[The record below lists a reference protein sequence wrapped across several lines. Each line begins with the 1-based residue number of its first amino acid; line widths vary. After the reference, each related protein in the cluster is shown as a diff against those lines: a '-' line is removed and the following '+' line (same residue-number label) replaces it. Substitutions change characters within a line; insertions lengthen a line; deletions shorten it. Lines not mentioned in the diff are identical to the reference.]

1 LRRLV
6 APLAL
11 AAALS
16 LAASSAAGLTP
27 VRRTFG
33 DVTLPRLRAGT
44 IKIPAGHADG
54 RIRVIVDL
62 RLAPLAAAWGRTTQ
76 AFGGTRRLNVVSSYS
91 RAYLRQIDAEQRAA
105 VAQLH
110 RAIPEAR
117 VGRRFRILLDGLT
130 VTLPAKRLPQLVRLS
145 SVRHVYS
152 SLRYTLTSDPSPTVI
167 GADRLQA
174 TTGATGAGIKIG
186 VVDDGID
193 QTNPYLSPTGFSY
206 PAGFP
211 KGNTAFTTPKVI
223 VAKSFPGPNSG
234 AVGALPL
241 DRNASFHGTHVSG
254 IAAGDAGT
262 NAPAGRDHPAVS
274 GLSGVAPR
282 AWLGNYR
289 VFTVPTPVGHVAN
302 TPEIVAAFEAAV
314 ADGMNVINFSGG
326 GPQTDPAN
334 DAMIE
339 TIQNV
344 VAAGVV
350 PVIAAGND
358 RDDFGAG
365 TVGSPGVAPDAITVA
380 AVSNSVVY
388 APTLSVQNL
397 DAPANVQAIP
407 FQSGDAPSSWAT
419 VDHTLVDV
427 TSVTGTDG
435 KPVEAHLC
443 GPAGNPNGATTT
455 LPPGSLTGTIVLA
468 SRGQCAFVVKSQ
480 HAQAAGAIGI
490 VLVDNRPSE
499 ANPIPV
505 QLGIPSGMIADLD
518 GVHLRA
524 FMAGHGGKA
533 TIRAG
538 GDTQQIVTGRSGV
551 ITSFSS
557 AGPTEWGHLLKP
569 DISAPGGQILSS
581 TLPEFAQGSSF
592 AVFDGTSMATPHIAG
607 AAALLLQLHSGWT
620 PQEVKSALMS
630 TAGPAWGN
638 TARTVEAPVWQEGGG
653 LADLTTATDPRLF
666 TAPASLSYPDL
677 NVNSGAQSKG
687 QLVRLTDAGGGAGA
701 WQVTLSPQSAS
712 AGTTIDVPG
721 QISVP
726 PGGEADLSV
735 VASASA
741 SAVAGDDYGFVVL
754 TQGAVSRRIPYG
766 FSVTRPGL
774 AGDAVLPLHQ
784 FQVGTTVGAG
794 SRVSAYR
801 YPSAPFG
808 LGADYTDAPM
818 QEDGAEK
825 VYTILLQSPV
835 ANVGV
840 SVVDASSGAV
850 IDPFMLGSLD
860 ENDVQGYAGTPVDV
874 NNLTFG
880 YPLDV
885 GAAAAVFPRAQ
896 AFYVSVDSRRDPFT
910 GKLYAGQYLLRSWI
924 NDVTPPAVQLL
935 TTTVAAGR
943 PTLVFRTLD
952 AGSGVDPLSLAI
964 GYKNITVGAA
974 GYDPAS
980 GLAVFPL
987 PAAAPKLAVGKI
999 QPIVESGDYEETKN
1013 VNTVG
1018 DNIMPNTTFKRVA
1031 IKVVA
1036 GPAVTWIGPPAGICA
1051 SGVERLAVAA
1061 SSTAAVRSVRFLDGA
1076 KKIGTK
1082 TKGTLG
1088 LYAINWPAKGRAK
1101 GKHTLHAVLTDAK
1114 GRTSSASMAVRTC
1127 K

>member
-1 LRRLV
+1 M
-6 APLAL
+6 
-11 AAALS
+11 
-16 LAASSAAGLTP
+16 
-27 VRRTFG
+27 RRTVG
-33 DVTLPRLRAGT
+33 GVTVPRVRAGT
-44 IKIPAGHADG
+44 IKIPAGQADG
-54 RIRVIVDL
+54 RLRVIVDL
-62 RLAPLAAAWGRTTQ
+62 KLPPLAAAWGRTAQ
-76 AFGGTRRLNVVSSYS
+76 ASGGTRHLNVASASS
-91 RAYLRQIDAEQRAA
+91 RAYLRRVDAEQRIA
-105 VAQLH
+105 VARLH

-117 VGRRFRILLDGLT
+117 IGRRFRILLDGLT
-130 VTLPAKRLPQLVRLS
+130 VTLPAKRLPQLVR
-145 SVRHVYS
+145 VAGVMHVYS
-152 SLRYTLTSDPSPTVI
+152 SLRYTLAAGDPSPTVI
-167 GADRLQA
+167 GADALQS

-193 QTNPYLSPTGFSY
+193 QTNPYLSPAGFSY

-234 AVGALPL
+234 TVGALPV
-241 DRNASFHGTHVSG
+241 DRAASFHGTHVSG

-262 NAPAGRDHPAVS
+262 NAPAGRDHPAVN

-314 ADGMNVINFSGG
+314 SDGMNVINFSGG

-344 VAAGVV
+344 VAAGVT

-388 APTLSVQNL
+388 APTLSVQNA
-397 DAPANVQAIP
+397 DAPASLQAIP
-407 FQSGDAPSSWAT
+407 FESNDAPVTWST
-419 VDHTLVDV
+419 TDQKLVDV
-427 TSVTGTDG
+427 TSITGTDG

-443 GPAGNPNGATTT
+443 GPAANPNGAATT
-455 LPPGSLTGTIVLA
+455 LPAGSLTGKIVLA
-468 SRGQCAFVVKSQ
+468 SRGVCAFVVKAA

-490 VLVDNRPSE
+490 VFVDNRPGE
-499 ANPIPV
+499 ANPIPA
-505 QLGIPSGMIADLD
+505 QLPIPSGMISDLD
-518 GVHLRA
+518 GAQLRVYL
-524 FMAGHGGKA
+524 GTHGGTA

-538 GDTQQIVTGRSGV
+538 GDYQQIATGRSGV

-581 TLPEFAQGSSF
+581 TLPEFAGSPF

-607 AAALLLQLHSGWT
+607 SAALLLQLHPGWT
-620 PQEVKSALMS
+620 PGEIKSALMS
-630 TAGPAWGN
+630 TAAPAWGN
-638 TARTVEAPVWQEGGG
+638 TSRTVEAPVFEEGGG
-653 LADLTTATDPRLF
+653 LAQLTRATDPRLF
-666 TAPASLSYPDL
+666 TSPASLSYPDL
-677 NVNSGAQSKG
+677 NVNAGAKSQG
-687 QLVRLTDAGGGAGA
+687 QLVRVTDAGGGAGV
-701 WQVTLSPQSAS
+701 WQVSLSPQSAS
-712 AGTTIDVPG
+712 AGTTIDLPG
-721 QISVP
+721 QISLP

-735 VASASA
+735 VANASA
-741 SAVAGDDYGFVVL
+741 GAAAGDDYGFVIL
-754 TQGAVSRRIPYG
+754 TQGSVSRRIPYG

-774 AGDAVLPLHQ
+774 AGDKVNPLQ
-784 FQVGTTVGAG
+784 RFQLGSTAGAG

-801 YPSAPFG
+801 YPTAPFG
-808 LGADYTDAPM
+808 PAPDYTGAPM
-818 QEDGAEK
+818 HEDGAEQ
-825 VYTILLQSPV
+825 VYTILIQNPV

-840 SVVDASSGAV
+840 SVVDATSGAV

-874 NNLTFG
+874 NNLTYG

-885 GAAAAVFPRAQ
+885 GAAAAVFPRQ
-896 AFYVSVDSRRDPFT
+896 QTFYVSVDSRRDPFT
-910 GKLYAGQYLLRSWI
+910 GQLLAGKYLLRSWV

-935 TTTVAAGR
+935 TTIVAAGR

-974 GYDPAS
+974 AYDPGT

-987 PAAAPKLAVGKI
+987 PAGAPKLTPGKI

-1018 DNIMPNTTFKRVA
+1018 DNIMPNTTFKRVTLKVVSGA
-1031 IKVVA
+1031 AVSWLAPASAVCVTGLERMVVA
-1036 GPAVTWIGPPAGICA
+1036 G
-1051 SGVERLAVAA
+1051 
-1061 SSTAAVRSVRFLDGA
+1061 SSTATVRSVSFFDGA
-1076 KKIGTK
+1076 KKLATK
-1082 TKGTLG
+1082 AKGTAG
-1088 LYAINWPAKGRAK
+1088 LYAADWAAKGRAK
-1101 GKHTLHAVLTDAK
+1101 GKHTLRAVLTDSK
-1114 GRTSSASMAVRTC
+1114 GRTASASVTVHTC

>member
-1 LRRLV
+1 MRRL
-6 APLAL
+6 AALLAL
-11 AAALS
+11 AAALC
-16 LAASSAAGLTP
+16 LAASAAAGLTP

-33 DVTLPRLRAGT
+33 DVTLPRVRAGA
-44 IKIPAGHADG
+44 IKIPAGHASG
-54 RIRVIVDL
+54 RVRVIVDL
-62 RLAPLAAAWGRTTQ
+62 RLAPLAAAWGRTEQ
-76 AFGGTRRLNVVSSYS
+76 ATGATRRLNVASASS
-91 RAYLRQIDAEQRAA
+91 RAYLRRVEAEQQVAM
-105 VAQLH
+105 AQLH

-117 VGRRFRILLDGLT
+117 VGRRFKILLDGLT
-130 VTLPAKRLPQLVRLS
+130 VTLPATRLPQLVRLS
-145 SVRHVYS
+145 SVAHVYS
-152 SLRYTLTSDPSPTVI
+152 SLRYTLAGDPSPTVI
-167 GADRLQA
+167 GADALQA
-174 TTGATGAGIKIG
+174 ATGATGAGIKIG

-193 QTNPYLSPTGFSY
+193 QTNPYLSPAGFSY

-211 KGNTAFTTPKVI
+211 KGNTQFTTPKVI

-234 AVGALPL
+234 AAGALPL

-262 NAPAGRDHPAVS
+262 NAPAGRDHPAVN

-314 ADGMNVINFSGG
+314 SDGMNVINFSGG

-344 VAAGVV
+344 VAAGVT

-380 AVSNSVVY
+380 AVSNAVVY
-388 APTLSVQNL
+388 APTLSVQNA
-397 DAPANVQAIP
+397 DAPANLEAIP
-407 FQSGDAPSSWAT
+407 FQSNDAPPNWAT
-419 VDHTLVDV
+419 IDQTLVDV
-427 TSVTGTDG
+427 TTITGTDG
-435 KPVEAHLC
+435 HPVEPHLC
-443 GPAGNPNGATTT
+443 GPAGNPNSASTT
-455 LPPGSLTGTIVLA
+455 LPAGSLSGEIVLA
-468 SRGQCAFVVKSQ
+468 SRGVCAFVVKAEN
-480 HAQAAGAIGI
+480 AQAAGAVGI
-490 VLVDNRPSE
+490 ILADNRPGE

-505 QLGIPSGMIADLD
+505 QLPIPSGMISDLD
-518 GVHLRA
+518 AAQLHL
-524 FMAGHGGKA
+524 FMATHGGKA

-538 GDTQQIVTGRSGV
+538 GDPQQIATGRSGV

-581 TLPEFAQGSSF
+581 TLPEYAGSQF

-607 AAALLLQLHSGWT
+607 AAALLLQLHPGWS
-620 PQEVKSALMS
+620 PGQIKSALMS
-630 TAGPAWGN
+630 TAAPAWGN
-638 TARTVEAPVWQEGGG
+638 TARTTEAPVWEEGGG
-653 LADLTTATDPRLF
+653 LAQLTRATDPRIF
-666 TAPASLSYPDL
+666 TSPASLSYPDL
-677 NVNSGAQSKG
+677 NVNAGAKSEG
-687 QLVRLTDAGGGAGA
+687 QLVRLTDAGGGAGV
-701 WQVTLSPQSAS
+701 WQVTLAPQSAS

-721 QISVP
+721 QIAVP

-735 VASASA
+735 VADASA
-741 SAVAGDDYGFVVL
+741 GAAAGDDYGFVVL

-774 AGDAVLPLHQ
+774 PGDKVLPLQ
-784 FQVGTTVGAG
+784 RFQVGSTAGTG

-808 LGADYTDAPM
+808 LAPNPADPPM
-818 QEDGAEK
+818 NEDGAEQ
-825 VYTILLQSPV
+825 VYTILIQNPV

-840 SVVDASSGAV
+840 SVVDATTGAV

-874 NNLTFG
+874 NNLTYG

-885 GAAAAVFPRAQ
+885 GAAAAVFPRQ
-896 AFYVSVDSRRDPFT
+896 QTFYVSVDSRRDPFT
-910 GKLYAGQYLLRSWI
+910 GQSHAGKYLLRSWV

-964 GYKNITVGAA
+964 GYGKTTIGAA
-974 GYDPAS
+974 AYDPAT

-987 PAAAPKLAVGKI
+987 PAAAPKLKAGKTKA
-999 QPIVESGDYEETKN
+999 IVESGDYEETKN

-1018 DNIMPNTTFKRVA
+1018 DNIMPNTTFKQVTLKVISGPTVTWLAPAACVTGVERM
-1031 IKVVA
+1031 VVA
-1036 GPAVTWIGPPAGICA
+1036 G
-1051 SGVERLAVAA
+1051 
-1061 SSTAAVRSVRFLDGA
+1061 SSTAPIRSVSFYDGA
-1076 KKIGTK
+1076 KKIATT
-1082 TKGTLG
+1082 TKGSAG
-1088 LYAINWPAKGRAK
+1088 LYAADWPAKGRTK
-1101 GKHTLHAVLTDAK
+1101 GKHTLRAVLNDTK
-1114 GRTSSASMAVRTC
+1114 GRPASATTTVRTC

>member
-1 LRRLV
+1 MRRLV
-6 APLAL
+6 ALFAL

-16 LAASSAAGLTP
+16 LAATAAAGLTP
-27 VRRTFG
+27 VRRSFG
-33 DVTLPRLRAGT
+33 NTTLPRVRAGA
-44 IKIPAGHADG
+44 IKIPAGHATG
-54 RIRVIVDL
+54 RVRVIVDL
-62 RLAPLAAAWGRTTQ
+62 KLAPLAAVWGRTLAGQ
-76 AFGGTRRLNVVSSYS
+76 GGARRLNVASSTS
-91 RAYLRQIDAEQRAA
+91 QAYLRRIDTEQQAA
-105 VAQLH
+105 VAELQ

-117 VGRRFRILLDGLT
+117 VGRRFKILLDGLT
-130 VTLPAKRLPQLVRLS
+130 VSLPATRLPQLVRLPD
-145 SVRHVYS
+145 VRHVYS
-152 SLRYTLTSDPSPTVI
+152 SLRYTLAGDPSPSVI
-167 GADRLQA
+167 GADALQA
-174 TTGATGAGIKIG
+174 ATGATGAGIKIG
-186 VVDDGID
+186 VVDDGVD
-193 QTNPYLSPTGFSY
+193 QTNPYLSPAGFSY

-211 KGNTAFTTPKVI
+211 KGNLQFTTPKVI
-223 VAKSFPGPNSG
+223 VAKSFPGPTSG
-234 AVGALPL
+234 AAGALPL
-241 DRNASFHGTHVSG
+241 DRAASFHGTHVSG

-262 NAPAGRDHPAVS
+262 NAPAGRDHPAVN

-282 AWLGNYR
+282 AWIGNYR
-289 VFTVPTPVGHVAN
+289 VFTIPTPVGHVAN

-314 ADGMNVINFSGG
+314 TDGMNVINFSGG

-388 APTLSVQNL
+388 APTLSVQNAG
-397 DAPANVQAIP
+397 APANLLAIP
-407 FQSGDAPSSWAT
+407 FQSNDAPAIWST
-419 VDHTLVDV
+419 VDQTLVDV
-427 TSVTGTDG
+427 GSITGTDG
-435 KPVEAHLC
+435 KPVEQHLC
-443 GPAGNPNGATTT
+443 GPPGNPNATTST
-455 LPPGSLTGTIVLA
+455 LPAGSLTGKIALA
-468 SRGQCAFVVKSQ
+468 ARGGCAFVVKAA
-480 HAQAAGAIGI
+480 HAQAAGAVGI
-490 VLVDNRPSE
+490 VLADNRPGE

-505 QLGIPSGMIADLD
+505 QMSIPSGMVSDLD
-518 GVHLRA
+518 AAQLRA
-524 FMAGHGGKA
+524 YMATHAGTA

-538 GDTQQIVTGRSGV
+538 GDPQQIATGRSGV

-581 TLPEFAQGSSF
+581 TLPEFAGSQF

-607 AAALLLQLHSGWT
+607 SAALLLQLHPGWT
-620 PQEVKSALMS
+620 PEQVKSALMS
-630 TAGPAWGN
+630 TAGPAWSN
-638 TARTVEAPVWQEGGG
+638 TARTTEAPVWEEGGG
-653 LADLTTATDPRLF
+653 LAALPRASDPRIF
-666 TAPASLSYPDL
+666 TDPASLSYPDL
-677 NVNSGAQSKG
+677 NVNAGARSQG
-687 QLVRLTDAGGGAGA
+687 QLVRITDAGGGAGV
-701 WQVTLSPQSAS
+701 WQITLSPQSAS

-721 QISVP
+721 QISLS

-735 VASASA
+735 VANASA
-741 SAVAGDDYGFVVL
+741 GAAAGDDYGFVVL
-754 TQGAVSRRIPYG
+754 TQGSVSRRIPYG

-774 AGDAVLPLHQ
+774 AGDKVLQLQ
-784 FQVGTTVGAG
+784 RFQLGSTEGTG

-801 YPSAPFG
+801 YPTAPFG
-808 LGADYTDAPM
+808 LPPDYIGPPM
-818 QEDGAEK
+818 QEDGAEQ
-825 VYTILLQSPV
+825 VYTILIQNPV

-840 SVVDASSGAV
+840 SVVDSTTGAV

-885 GAAAAVFPRAQ
+885 GAAAAVFPRQ
-896 AFYVSVDSRRDPFT
+896 QTFYVAVDSRRDPFT
-910 GKLYAGQYLLRSWI
+910 GKLYSGRYLLRSWV
-924 NDVTPPAVQLL
+924 NDVTAPAVQLL
-935 TTTVAAGR
+935 TSTVAAGR

-974 GYDPAS
+974 AYDPAS

-987 PAAAPKLAVGKI
+987 PAGAPKLTAGTLK
-999 QPIVESGDYEETKN
+999 PIIESGDYQETKN

-1018 DNIMPNTTFKRVA
+1018 DNIMPNTTFKQVK
-1031 IKVVA
+1031 IKVVS
-1036 GPAVTWIGPPAGICA
+1036 GPTVTWLAPTSAACV
-1051 SGVERLAVAA
+1051 SGLTRLVATG
-1061 SSTAAVRSVRFLDGA
+1061 SSTATVRSVAFYDGA
-1076 KKIGTK
+1076 KRIAVK
-1082 TKGTLG
+1082 TKGTAG
-1088 LYAINWPAKGRAK
+1088 IYAADWPAKGRAK
-1101 GKHTLHAVLTDAK
+1101 GKHTLRVVLTDAK
-1114 GRTSSASMAVRTC
+1114 GRPSSASLTVKTC

>member
-1 LRRLV
+1 M
-6 APLAL
+6 
-11 AAALS
+11 
-16 LAASSAAGLTP
+16 
-27 VRRTFG
+27 
-33 DVTLPRLRAGT
+33 
-44 IKIPAGHADG
+44 
-54 RIRVIVDL
+54 RVIVDL
-62 RLAPLAAAWGRTTQ
+62 RLAPLAAAWGRTP
-76 AFGGTRRLNVVSSYS
+76 AAHGGTRRLNVASASS
-91 RAYLRQIDAEQRAA
+91 RAYLRRIDAEQQVA

-117 VGRRFRILLDGLT
+117 VGRRFHILLDALT
-130 VTLPAKRLPQLVRLS
+130 VSIPATRLPQLVRLPAVS
-145 SVRHVYS
+145 HVYS
-152 SLRYTLTSDPSPTVI
+152 SLRYTLAGDPSPSVI
-167 GADRLQA
+167 GADALQA
-174 TTGATGAGIKIG
+174 ATGATGAGIKIG

-193 QTNPYLSPTGFSY
+193 QTNPYLSPAGFSY

-211 KGNTAFTTPKVI
+211 KGNTQFTTPKVI
-223 VAKSFPGPNSG
+223 VAKSFPGPTSG
-234 AVGALPL
+234 TAGALPL

-262 NAPAGRDHPAVS
+262 NAPAGRDHPAVN

-289 VFTVPTPVGHVAN
+289 VFTIPTPVGHVAN

-314 ADGMNVINFSGG
+314 TDGMNVINFSGG

-388 APTLSVQNL
+388 APVLSVQNA
-397 DAPANVQAIP
+397 DAPANLEAIP
-407 FQSGDAPSSWAT
+407 FQSNDAPAIWAT
-419 VDHTLVDV
+419 VDQTLVDV
-427 TSVTGTDG
+427 GSITGTDG
-435 KPVEAHLC
+435 APVERHLC
-443 GPAGNPNGATTT
+443 GPAGNPNATTST
-455 LPPGSLTGTIVLA
+455 LPAGSLTGKIALA
-468 SRGQCAFVVKSQ
+468 ARGGCAFVVKAA
-480 HAQAAGAIGI
+480 HAQAAGAVGI
-490 VLVDNRPSE
+490 VLADNRPGE

-505 QLGIPSGMIADLD
+505 QMSIPSGMVSDLD
-518 GVHLRA
+518 AAQLRA
-524 FMAGHGGKA
+524 FMATHGGTA

-538 GDTQQIVTGRSGV
+538 GDPQQISTGRSGV

-557 AGPTEWGHLLKP
+557 AGPTEWGHMLKP

-581 TLPEFAQGSSF
+581 TLPEFAGSQF

-607 AAALLLQLHSGWT
+607 SAALLLQLHPAWT
-620 PQEVKSALMS
+620 PKQVKSALMS
-630 TAGPAWGN
+630 TAGPAWSN
-638 TARTVEAPVWQEGGG
+638 TARTTEAPVWEEGGG
-653 LADLTTATDPRLF
+653 LAELPRAADPRIF
-666 TAPASLSYPDL
+666 TDPASLSYPDL
-677 NVNSGAQSKG
+677 NINAGARSQG
-687 QLVRLTDAGGGAGA
+687 QLVRITDAGGGAGT

-721 QISVP
+721 QISLA
-726 PGGEADLSV
+726 PGGEADVSV
-735 VASASA
+735 VANASASA
-741 SAVAGDDYGFVVL
+741 AAGDDYGFVVL
-754 TQGAVSRRIPYG
+754 TQGSISRRIPYG

-774 AGDAVLPLHQ
+774 PGDKVLQLQ
-784 FQVGTTVGAG
+784 RFQIGSTAGAG

-801 YPSAPFG
+801 YPTAPFG
-808 LGADYTDAPM
+808 LGPNYTDPPM
-818 QEDGAEK
+818 QEDGAEQ
-825 VYTILLQSPV
+825 VYTILIQNSV

-840 SVVDASSGAV
+840 SVVDSTTGSV

-874 NNLTFG
+874 NNLTYG

-885 GAAAAVFPRAQ
+885 GAAAAVFPRQ
-896 AFYVSVDSRRDPFT
+896 QTFYVAVDSRRDPFT
-910 GKLYAGQYLLRSWI
+910 GKLYAGRYLLRSWV

-952 AGSGVDPLSLAI
+952 AGSGVDPLSLAV
-964 GYKNITVGAA
+964 GYKNITIGAA
-974 GYDPAS
+974 AYDPGS
-980 GLAVFPL
+980 GLAVFPI
-987 PAAAPKLAVGKI
+987 PAAAPKLTAGLLK
-999 QPIVESGDYEETKN
+999 PIIESGDYQETKN

-1018 DNIMPNTTFKRVA
+1018 DNIMPNTTFKRVTLKIVSGPTVSWLA
-1031 IKVVA
+1031 PTSALCVTGTERLVVA
-1036 GPAVTWIGPPAGICA
+1036 G
-1051 SGVERLAVAA
+1051 
-1061 SSTAAVRSVRFLDGA
+1061 SSTAPVRSVAFYDGT
-1076 KKIGTK
+1076 KKIAVK
-1082 TKGTLG
+1082 TKGSAG
-1088 LYAINWPAKGRAK
+1088 LYAADWPAKGRTK
-1101 GKHTLHAVLTDAK
+1101 GKHTLRAVLLDAK
-1114 GRTSSASMAVRTC
+1114 GRPSSASLAVKTC

>member
-1 LRRLV
+1 M
-6 APLAL
+6 
-11 AAALS
+11 
-16 LAASSAAGLTP
+16 
-27 VRRTFG
+27 RRTFG
-33 DVTLPRLRAGT
+33 DVTLPRVRAGA
-44 IKIPAGHADG
+44 IKIPAGHASG
-54 RIRVIVDL
+54 RVRVIVDL
-62 RLAPLAAAWGRTTQ
+62 KLAPLAAVWGRSL
-76 AFGGTRRLNVVSSYS
+76 ASYGGTRRLNVTSAAS
-91 RAYLRQIDAEQRAA
+91 RAYLRQISAEQQVAM
-105 VAQLH
+105 AQLQ
-110 RAIPEAR
+110 REIPEAR
-117 VGRRFRILLDGLT
+117 VGRRFKILLNGLT

-145 SVRHVYS
+145 DIRRIYS
-152 SLRYTLTSDPSPTVI
+152 SLTYTLASDPSPTVI
-167 GADRLQA
+167 GADVLQA

-193 QTNPYLSPTGFSY
+193 QTNPYLSPAGFSY

-211 KGNTAFTTPKVI
+211 KGNTQFTTAKVI

-234 AVGALPL
+234 AAGALPL

-262 NAPAGRDHPAVS
+262 NAPAGRDHPAVN
-274 GLSGVAPR
+274 GLTGVAPR

-314 ADGMNVINFSGG
+314 TDGMNVINFSGG

-380 AVSNSVVY
+380 AVSNSAVY
-388 APTLSVQNL
+388 APTLSVQNV
-397 DAPANVQAIP
+397 DAPASLQAIP
-407 FQSGDAPSSWAT
+407 FQSNDAPSTWSA
-419 VDHTLVDV
+419 VDQTLVDV
-427 TSVTGTDG
+427 SSITGTDG
-435 KPVEAHLC
+435 KPVEQHLC
-443 GPAGNPNGATTT
+443 GPAGNPNAGAST
-455 LPPGSLTGTIVLA
+455 LPAGSLTNEIALV
-468 SRGQCAFVVKSQ
+468 SRGGCAFVVKAD
-480 HAQAAGAIGI
+480 HAKAAGAIGI
-490 VLVDNRPSE
+490 VLVDNRPGE

-505 QLGIPSGMIADLD
+505 QMSIPSGMISDFD
-518 GVHLRA
+518 GAQLRVYMGA
-524 FMAGHGGKA
+524 HGGKA
-533 TIRAG
+533 SIRAG
-538 GDTQQIVTGRSGV
+538 GDPQQIFTGRSGV

-581 TLPEFAQGSSF
+581 TLPEFAGSQF

-607 AAALLLQLHSGWT
+607 SAALLLQLHPAWT
-620 PQEVKSALMS
+620 PGEIKSALMS

-638 TARTVEAPVWQEGGG
+638 TARTVEAPVWEEGGG
-653 LADLTTATDPRLF
+653 LADLPRAADPKVF

-677 NVNSGAQSKG
+677 DVNTGAKSQG
-687 QLVRLTDAGGGAGA
+687 QLVRITDAGGGAGV
-701 WQVTLSPQSAS
+701 WQISLAPQSAS

-721 QISVP
+721 QISLA
-726 PGGEADLSV
+726 PGGEADISV
-735 VASASA
+735 VADATA
-741 SAVAGDDYGFVVL
+741 GAVAGDDYGFLVL
-754 TQGAVSRRIPYG
+754 TQGSVTRRIPYG

-774 AGDAVLPLHQ
+774 ADEPVQPLKK
-784 FQVGTTVGAG
+784 FQIGTTVGAG

-801 YPSAPFG
+801 YPTAPFG
-808 LGADYTDAPM
+808 LSPNYTDAPM
-818 QEDGAEK
+818 REDGAEK
-825 VYTILLQSPV
+825 VYTILIQNPV

-840 SVVDASSGAV
+840 SVVDATSGAV

-874 NNLTFG
+874 NNLTYG

-885 GAAAAVFPRAQ
+885 GAAAAVFPRQ
-896 AFYVSVDSRRDPFT
+896 QTFYVSVDSRRDPFT
-910 GKLYAGQYLLRSWI
+910 GQLYAGQYLLRSWV

-952 AGSGVDPLSLAI
+952 AGSGVDPLSLAV

-974 GYDPAS
+974 AYDPGS

-987 PAAAPKLAVGKI
+987 PAGAPKLTAGTLK
-999 QPIVESGDYEETKN
+999 PIIESGDFEETKN

-1018 DNIMPNTTFKRVA
+1018 DNIMPNTTFKQVK
-1031 IKVVA
+1031 IKVVS
-1036 GPAVTWIGPPAGICA
+1036 GPAVSWLAPASAVCV
-1051 SGVERLAVAA
+1051 SGLERLVVAG
-1061 SSTAAVRSVRFLDGA
+1061 SSTAAIRSVAFFDGA
-1076 KKIGTK
+1076 KKIAVK
-1082 TKGTLG
+1082 TKGSAG
-1088 LYAINWPAKGRAK
+1088 LYAADWPAKGRAK
-1101 GKHTLHAVLTDAK
+1101 GKHTLRAVLTDAK
-1114 GRTSSASMAVRTC
+1114 GRPASATLSVKTC
-1127 K
+1127 A

>member
-1 LRRLV
+1 M
-6 APLAL
+6 
-11 AAALS
+11 
-16 LAASSAAGLTP
+16 
-27 VRRTFG
+27 
-33 DVTLPRLRAGT
+33 PRLRAGT
-44 IKIPAGHADG
+44 IEIPAGQANG
-54 RIRVIVDL
+54 RVRVIVDL
-62 RLAPLAAAWGRTTQ
+62 KLAPLAAAWGRTAQ
-76 AFGGTRRLNVVSSYS
+76 ASGGSRHLNVASASS
-91 RAYLRQIDAEQRAA
+91 RAYLQRIDQEQRVA
-105 VAQLH
+105 VARLH

-130 VTLPAKRLPQLVRLS
+130 VTLPARRLPRLVR
-145 SVRHVYS
+145 VAGVTHVYS
-152 SLRYTLTSDPSPTVI
+152 SLRYTLAGDPSAGLI
-167 GADRLQA
+167 GADALQTA
-174 TTGATGAGIKIG
+174 TGATGAGIKIG

-193 QTNPYLSPTGFSY
+193 QTNPYLSPAGFSY

-211 KGNTAFTTPKVI
+211 KGNTSFTTPKVI
-223 VAKSFPGPNSG
+223 VAKSFPGPNAG
-234 AVGALPL
+234 AAGALPV
-241 DRNASFHGTHVSG
+241 DRAASFHGTHVSG

-314 ADGMNVINFSGG
+314 SDGMNVINFSGG

-334 DAMIE
+334 DPMIE

-344 VAAGVV
+344 VAAGVT

-388 APTLSVQNL
+388 APTLSVQNA
-397 DAPANVQAIP
+397 DAPASLQAIP
-407 FQSGDAPSSWAT
+407 FESSDAPSSWAT
-419 VDHTLVDV
+419 VDQTLVDAA
-427 TSVTGTDG
+427 SITGTDG

-443 GPAGNPNGATTT
+443 GPAGNPNGAGTT
-455 LPPGSLTGTIVLA
+455 LPAGSLSGKIVLA
-468 SRGQCAFVVKSQ
+468 SRGVCAFIVKAAR
-480 HAQAAGAIGI
+480 AQAAGAIGI
-490 VLVDNRPSE
+490 ILVDNRAGE
-499 ANPIPV
+499 ANPIPA
-505 QLGIPSGMIADLD
+505 QLPIPSGMIADLD
-518 GVHLRA
+518 GAQLRA
-524 FMAGHGGKA
+524 YLATHGGTA

-538 GDTQQIVTGRSGV
+538 GDYQQIPTGRGGV

-569 DISAPGGQILSS
+569 DVSAPGGQILSS
-581 TLPEFAQGSSF
+581 TLPEFAGSPF

-607 AAALLLQLHSGWT
+607 AAALLLQLHPGWT
-620 PQEVKSALMS
+620 PGQVKSALMS
-630 TAGPAWGN
+630 TAAPAWAN
-638 TARTVEAPVWQEGGG
+638 TSRTTEAPVFEEGGG
-653 LADLTTATDPRLF
+653 LAQLTRAADPRLF

-677 NVNSGAQSKG
+677 DVNSGAKSQG
-687 QLVRLTDAGGGAGA
+687 QLVRITDAGGGAGV
-701 WQVTLSPQSAS
+701 WQVTLRPQSAS
-712 AGTTIDVPG
+712 AGTTIDLPG
-721 QISVP
+721 QISLP

-735 VASASA
+735 VANASA
-741 SAVAGDDYGFVVL
+741 GAAAGDDYGFVVL
-754 TQGAVSRRIPYG
+754 TQGSVSRRIPYG

-774 AGDAVLPLHQ
+774 AGAKVIPLQ
-784 FQVGTTVGAG
+784 KLQLGTTAGTG
-794 SRVSAYR
+794 SRVSTYR

-808 LGADYTDAPM
+808 PAPDYTGAPM
-818 QEDGAEK
+818 NEDGAEQ
-825 VYTILLQSPV
+825 VYTILIQNPV

-840 SVVDASSGAV
+840 SVVDATSGAV

-874 NNLTFG
+874 NNLTYG

-885 GAAAAVFPRAQ
+885 GAAAAVFPRQ
-896 AFYVSVDSRRDPFT
+896 QTFYISVDSRRDPFT
-910 GKLYAGQYLLRSWI
+910 GKLLAGKYLLRGWV
-924 NDVTPPAVQLL
+924 NDVTPPAVQLV

-952 AGSGVDPLSLAI
+952 GGSGVDPLSLAI
-964 GYKNITVGAA
+964 GYKNVVVGAA
-974 GYDPAS
+974 AYDPAS

-987 PAAAPKLAVGKI
+987 PAAAPKLTVGKI

-1031 IKVVA
+1031 LKVVS
-1036 GPAVTWIGPPAGICA
+1036 GPAVSWLAPTSALCV
-1051 SGVERLAVAA
+1051 SGVERMVVGG
-1061 SSTAAVRSVRFLDGA
+1061 SSTAAIRSVSFFDAARRIA
-1076 KKIGTK
+1076 TK
-1082 TKGTLG
+1082 AKGTAG
-1088 LYAINWPAKGRAK
+1088 LYAADWPAKGRAK
-1101 GKHTLHAVLTDAK
+1101 GKHTLRVVLTDTK
-1114 GRTSSASMAVRTC
+1114 GRTASASLNVRTC